1 VWDFDLAF
9 DNDNRTFPVCNKSDF
24 IYRSGGSTAGKMRE
38 LVDNFVLRDE
48 DSMAQLLNIWDK
60 ARQSGLT
67 EENLVAWIDNMEQ
80 KLAVS
85 QRLNFMRWPILNQ
98 RVHQNPQTL
107 GSFEAEVEVVRRF
120 VKERLRWMDRRIGYT
135 YVPSA
140 INGVAVDLTQPYEV
154 YSVSGQACGHSLTG
168 LRPGIYII
176 RQGQASRKIVVH

>member
-1 VWDFDLAF
+1 
-9 DNDNRTFPVCNKSDF
+9 
-24 IYRSGGSTAGKMRE
+24 MRE

-67 EENLVAWIDNMEQ
+67 EENLVAWIDHMEQ

-85 QRLNFMRWPILNQ
+85 QRLNFLRWPILNQ
-98 RVHQNPQTL
+98 RVHQNPQAL

-140 INGVAVDLTQPYEV
+140 INGVAVDLTQP
-154 YSVSGQACGHSLTG
+154 
-168 LRPGIYII
+168 
-176 RQGQASRKIVVH
+176 QASILSVRDRLLARLWCIKAVFLREKLVFTKENRNFAGNFKIKHIL